1 MHLWL
6 LTPNESFFFSF
17 SISKDK
23 RKTIIKECMNRGNRL
38 MQDPPRGFDGNQ
50 QVVAGRV

>member
-1 MHLWL
+1 MNL
-6 LTPNESFFFSF
+6 FFFSF